1 MIGHFSLAAVA
12 VANGAIVLM
21 SLAGAA
27 FAAEPPAAQTVIWH
41 EAEDGVQAPD
51 SLGPCVASRDMA
63 SGGAFLMGGSALHKK
78 GAVASYELEVPQA
91 IEGAQMIFRY
101 ARLHWRRT
109 MVPAHIGVEIT
120 SGGETLKGV
129 AEFGDTGGWGY
140 KPSDWKLSAVKLG
153 SLKAGKCKVK
163 LTGLGDDNDVVTDGF
178 FIASAGFKITA
189 AELALN
195 VVAITSDGYIGL
207 QSATTV
213 NQDADRT
220 LRVAARSF
228 SKEPRVMVAMGKT
241 AESAAPL
248 KAAAAEAGEDGAT
261 LAKFELPPNLAD
273 GKYVVV
279 ATGQRPKCRIVV
291 PVIAA
296 GQFLGSLDE
305 AMQSLE
311 AFTAGLAKSSKP
323 DDVRCLADFQHL
335 VEYLKANRERLL
347 KAASAP
353 VDVYKQGL
361 AAEEGVPNPA
371 PLVEDMQRALAQ
383 ARETMRRLKAGED
396 PYAGRV
402 GDLRRAWR
410 SAASGELRIYR
421 VEVPSGYEKAEKVPF
436 ILMLHGGG
444 QDENYFP
451 TLDRGKLLEMLDRR
465 DYLMACPKYVGNSP
479 NFVAD
484 TVQLIELLRKEY
496 PKIDPARIYCTGLS
510 MGGFGTYTMATSH
523 PELFA
528 AICCVSGTGR
538 PDRAEMLKT
547 VPLLILQGGMDEVVP
562 PAGAER
568 VAARMKELGETV
580 QLKISPFYGHDYHGE
595 EYLKLTLD
603 FFDKYSK
610 Q

>member
-1 MIGHFSLAAVA
+1 
-12 VANGAIVLM
+12 
-21 SLAGAA
+21 
-27 FAAEPPAAQTVIWH
+27 
-41 EAEDGVQAPD
+41 
-51 SLGPCVASRDMA
+51 
-63 SGGAFLMGGSALHKK
+63 
-78 GAVASYELEVPQA
+78 
-91 IEGAQMIFRY
+91 
-101 ARLHWRRT
+101 
-109 MVPAHIGVEIT
+109 
-120 SGGETLKGV
+120 
-129 AEFGDTGGWGY
+129 
-140 KPSDWKLSAVKLG
+140 
-153 SLKAGKCKVK
+153 
-163 LTGLGDDNDVVTDGF
+163 
-178 FIASAGFKITA
+178 
-189 AELALN
+189 

-213 NQDADRT
+213 NQDADPT

-228 SKEPRVMVAMGKT
+228 SKEPHVTVAMGKT

-248 KAAAAEAGEDGAT
+248 KAAGADAGEDGAV
-261 LAKFELPPNLAD
+261 LAKFELPPKLED
-273 GKYVVV
+273 GRYVVV
-279 ATGQRPKCRIVV
+279 ATGQWPKCRIVV
-291 PVIAA
+291 PVVVA
-296 GQFLGSLDE
+296 GQFLGSLDKE
-305 AMQSLE
+305 MQSLE
-311 AFTAGLAKSSKP
+311 AFTAELAKSSKP

-335 VEYLKANRERLL
+335 VDYLKANRERLL

-361 AAEEGVPNPA
+361 AAEEGIPNPA

-383 ARETMRRLKAGED
+383 ARETMRRLNAGED

-451 TLDRGKLLEMLDRR
+451 TLDGGKLLEILDRR
-465 DYLMACPKYVGNSP
+465 NYLMACPKYVGGSP

-496 PKIDPARIYCTGLS
+496 PKIDPARMYCTGLS
-510 MGGFGTYTMATSH
+510 MGGFGTYNMATSH

-528 AICCVSGTGR
+528 AVCCVSGTGR
-538 PDRAEMLKT
+538 PELAAKLKT

-595 EYLKLTLD
+595 EYLNLTLD